1 MLFFG
6 KKTVDDE
13 TIQGLS
19 NLLDKYEDEFNKC
32 FIPKDAAVTLYL
44 GGSDLLDNQIQK
56 ELKEFDFHEMNYKNK
71 NLSQVLDENS
81 KMRKSFFVAL
91 NNIKQNQNL
100 FYNNALL
107 DFLKENGK
115 IFLGNYLDK
124 FKKEAKSYNKQLSKG
139 KLKDGRYVFV
149 WMEDE
154 KLHFLDNLFVYITPL
169 TINTENIIR
178 YYEEDNETFAG
189 TILEY
194 MENEEIK
201 KLKFNLTS
209 FEILKKLIPFKAENK
224 E

>member
-6 KKTVDDE
+6 KKTVNDE

-19 NLLDKYEDEFNKC
+19 NVLDKYEDEFNKC
-32 FIPKDAAVTLYL
+32 FVPKDAAITLYL
-44 GGSDLLDNQIQK
+44 GGSELLDNQIEK
-56 ELKEFDFHEMNYKNK
+56 ELKEFDFHEINYKNK
-71 NLSQVLDENS
+71 NLPQVLDENL

-91 NNIKQNQNL
+91 NNIKQNENL

-115 IFLGNYLDK
+115 IFLGNYLDG
-124 FKKEAKSYNKQLSKG
+124 FKKEAKAYNKQLQKG

-149 WMEDE
+149 WIEDE
-154 KLHFLDNLFVYITPL
+154 KIYLLDNLFVYITPL
-169 TINTENIIR
+169 TINIQDIIG

-189 TILEY
+189 TVLEY
-194 MENEEIK
+194 TENEEIK
-201 KLKFNLTS
+201 KLKFNLAS
-209 FEILKKLIPFKAENK
+209 FEMLKKLIPFKAENK